1 MAMDKHKRYELS
13 LDPVEKALHRDL
25 IETLR
30 SYTKDPDVLGMLL
43 LEQGTTQKFRVS
55 KQDGR
60 DAGKTAFF
68 IVHWRIQTDNASR
81 RNNSQFVC

>member
-43 LEQGTTQKFRVS
+43 LEQSPAAQGTTQKFRVS

-60 DAGKTAFF
+60 DAGKTEGFF
-68 IVHWRIQTDNASR
+68 HCSLAHSD
-81 RNNSQFVC
+81 